1 MSSIIDVKMIMTI
14 HVKSLEL
21 QKEFFQDGLGLKTND
36 TVFIPLIV
44 TLKNN
49 TIYSSK
55 KICVSLTEMVL
66 F

>member
-1 MSSIIDVKMIMTI
+1 MSSIINVKMIMTI
-14 HVKSLEL
+14 HVKSFEL

-55 KICVSLTEMVL
+55 KIGVSLTKMVL